1 MHIVICKNLNVMTK
15 KSTVNIF
22 WFRRDLRLKDNK
34 GLYFALKNSEDVI
47 PLFIFDTDIT
57 DSLPEN
63 DARVEFIYDSVKK
76 MQNELQTRQHSML
89 VVKGKPFDI
98 FKKLTNDYHIKAV
111 YCNKDH
117 EPYGIERDKKIKE
130 FLKSKDIDFHS
141 YLDHLLFEKDEVLKN
156 DGTPYHVFSPYGR
169 KFRQVLTK
177 DHLRSYP
184 SEDFL
189 TSFTIPYDVKFPDLK
204 EIGFKPSQI
213 EFPEKDKKDGII
225 QSYDK
230 TRDYPAQEGTTRLGI
245 HLRFGTISLRQL
257 AKKALENNDTFLNE
271 LLWREFYAMILWHYP
286 QVVNKSFKPEYD
298 NIEWLNDK
306 MQFERWKEGKTGYP
320 MVDAGMRQLAETGY
334 MHNRVRMITASFLT
348 KHLLIDW
355 RWGEAWFAEKLL
367 DFELSSNNGGW
378 QWSAGSGC
386 DAAPYFR
393 IFNPESQQKKF
404 DQDYS
409 YIKKWIP
416 ETGTEKYPEP
426 IIEHKFAR
434 ERCLKTFKKALSN

>member
-1 MHIVICKNLNVMTK
+1 MTK
-15 KSTVNIF
+15 KSPVSIF
-22 WFRRDLRLKDNK
+22 WFRRDLRLFDNK
-34 GLYFALKNSEDVI
+34 GLYFGLKNSDHVI
-47 PLFIFDTDIT
+47 PLFIFDSNIT

-63 DARVEFIYDSVKK
+63 DARVEFIFNSL
-76 MQNELQTRQHSML
+76 NEMETELRKVQRNML
-89 VVKGKPFDI
+89 VLKGRPLDI
-98 FKKLTNDYHIKAV
+98 FKKVAEDYPVKAV

-117 EPYGIERDKKIKE
+117 EPYGIERDEKIRK
-130 FLKSKDIDFHS
+130 FLDSKNIEFHS

-169 KFRQVLTK
+169 KCREVLNK
-177 DHLRSYP
+177 DHLRPYP
-184 SEDFL
+184 SEDLL
-189 TSFTIPYDVKFPDLK
+189 TNFAGIDDVKFPELK

-213 EFPEKDKKDGII
+213 EFPEKENKNDII
-225 QSYDK
+225 KSYDR
-230 TRDYPAQEGTTRLGI
+230 TRDYPGQEGTTRLGI
-245 HLRFGTISLRQL
+245 HLRFGTVSLRQL
-257 AKKALENNDTFLNE
+257 AQKAIENNDTYFNE

-286 QVVNKSFKPEYD
+286 KVVNKSFKPEYD
-298 NIEWLNDK
+298 NIEWVNDK
-306 MQFERWKEGKTGYP
+306 KQFERWKEGKTGYP
-320 MVDAGMRQLAETGY
+320 MVDAGMRQLAKTGY

-404 DQDYS
+404 DPENNYV
-409 YIKKWIP
+409 KHWIP
-416 ETGTEKYPEP
+416 ELSTDKYPEP
-426 IIEHKFAR
+426 IINHKDAR
-434 ERCLKTFKKALSN
+434 ERCLKVFKKALNSGS